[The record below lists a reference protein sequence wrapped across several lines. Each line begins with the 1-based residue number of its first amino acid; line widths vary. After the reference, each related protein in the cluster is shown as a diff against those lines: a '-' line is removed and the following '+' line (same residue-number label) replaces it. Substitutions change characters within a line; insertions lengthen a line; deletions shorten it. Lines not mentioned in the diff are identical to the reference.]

1 MGHSQQARVE
11 HIFENTV
18 SRFSIGRA
26 GKEGGN
32 RNGSG
37 GIIGKF
43 CFTYRPSFFT
53 AWRQGDCHSPGG
65 NPCVI
70 YQEEGSSESCF
81 PEGKRSERERSRE
94 GKGGK
99 LVLELHPHATVPYC
113 FCFYCRLQVLC
124 LQGKRLTD

>member
-11 HIFENTV
+11 HIFENTQCLH
-18 SRFSIGRA
+18 FSIGRA

-43 CFTYRPSFFT
+43 CFTYRPSFLT

-81 PEGKRSERERSRE
+81 PEGKKVKGRDPGT
-94 GKGGK
+94 GKG
-99 LVLELHPHATVPYC
+99 ES
-113 FCFYCRLQVLC
+113 
-124 LQGKRLTD
+124 